1 GPRVPPPGL
10 STQGSQSRG
19 VTRGHAPGPLPEL
32 STERQAQNDS
42 RPQPKASSRSLLSC
56 HVAVAFGLLSALL
69 ASLLLFQWTLC
80 QGSKYSTCA
89 HCPSCPDL
97 WIRYG
102 DHCYYFS
109 VETKNWTSSL
119 KFCLGK
125 DSHLLM
131 FTDKQEMNLLKSFL
145 NEKFYWIGLRNN
157 SGWRWEDGSTLN
169 FSRILSNSL
178 VQKCGAISGNGLQ
191 ASSCEAPLHWV
202 CKKVRL

>member
-1 GPRVPPPGL
+1 MEM
-10 STQGSQSRG
+10 TD
-19 VTRGHAPGPLPEL
+19 HAIYSVLEL

-42 RPQPKASSRSLLSC
+42 RPQPK
-56 HVAVAFGLLSALL
+56 
-69 ASLLLFQWTLC
+69 
-80 QGSKYSTCA
+80 GSKYSTCA
-89 HCPSCPDL
+89 RCPSCPDL